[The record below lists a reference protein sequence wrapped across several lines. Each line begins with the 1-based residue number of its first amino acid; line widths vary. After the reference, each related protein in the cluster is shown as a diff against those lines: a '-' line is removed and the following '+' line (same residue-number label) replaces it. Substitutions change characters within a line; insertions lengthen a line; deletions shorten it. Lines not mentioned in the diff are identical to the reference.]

1 MKKGI
6 LEILQNFFFNKVA
19 KKTLGKNISINTLY
33 GNVRLFVAIHKIE
46 GWSKIG
52 S

>member
-19 KKTLGKNISINTLY
+19 KKKKKNWEKTSQ
-33 GNVRLFVAIHKIE
+33 
-46 GWSKIG
+46 
-52 S
+52 

>member
-19 KKTLGKNISINTLY
+19 KKKKKKKKNWEKKY
-33 GNVRLFVAIHKIE
+33 Q
-46 GWSKIG
+46 
-52 S
+52 

>member
-19 KKTLGKNISINTLY
+19 KKKKKKKNWEKTSQ
-33 GNVRLFVAIHKIE
+33 
-46 GWSKIG
+46 
-52 S
+52 